1 MIELTDLIS
10 EIKPLITS
18 INNKT
23 AITRVVQLEDQNIQ
37 NGDILWCADKNINR
51 LAGLETGTVILSLL
65 GFESARETHPLF
77 TSINWVAVQNPRRTF
92 MDILNVFFVKI
103 EPPTISTTA
112 NIHQSVT
119 ISSSATIGHNVVI
132 ASNCTIGNQVS
143 IGPNTVIFPSTFIED
158 GVKIGAN
165 CTIGGVGFGYEMSDE
180 GAYELI
186 PHIGNV
192 HICQNAEIG
201 NNTAIDRAVIGSTII
216 GKNVKI
222 DNLVHVAHGVKI
234 DSNSLIIANAMIAG
248 SVHIGKNVW
257 ISPSSSL
264 IQKIKVGDGSI
275 VGMGSVV
282 LKDVSPKTIVAGIPA
297 KLIREIP

>member
-65 GFESARETHPLF
+65 GFESVRETHPLF

-92 MDILNVFFVKI
+92 MDILNIFFVKI

-119 ISSSATIGHNVVI
+119 IPSSATIGHNVVI

-143 IGPNTVIFPSTFIED
+143 IGPNTVIFPGTFIED

-180 GAYELI
+180 GTYELI